1 MNCTKCGSDKIMSDV
16 RIVEQGMAGDKNDL
30 SIEFH
35 KKPDAKILKG
45 TQKGTLI
52 ANVCGQCGYVELSVG
67 NPKELWDLYKKNR
80 TV

>member
-1 MNCTKCGSDKIMSDV
+1 MNCAKCGSDKIMSNV
-16 RIVEQGMAGDKNDL
+16 KIVDEGMAGDKHDT

-35 KKPDAKILKG
+35 ENPDAWVFKR
-45 TQKGTLI
+45 TQKGTLR